1 MGGYKLIYSLIIT
14 AEPYKRY
21 SCLGC
26 DNQGRRDW
34 SITANLHVCEQ
45 SIELFFGMLEQ
56 HRVDWS
62 GLGLHDCW
70 HALNKIDMEGF
81 TLIPSQLCGTKT
93 LAPFVRSSSMILVF
107 LANSGLTCDSN
118 TFRYAFKD
126 FTCPISMNDKN
137 SGNELLAEY
146 SHSSSGAVSR

>member
-1 MGGYKLIYSLIIT
+1 MPMRYKLIHSLIIT

-56 HRVDWS
+56 LRVDWS

-70 HALNKIDMEGF
+70 HALNTIDMEGF
-81 TLIPSQLCGTKT
+81 HLNSIPIMWHENLGTLGPK
-93 LAPFVRSSSMILVF
+93 
-107 LANSGLTCDSN
+107 
-118 TFRYAFKD
+118 
-126 FTCPISMNDKN
+126 
-137 SGNELLAEY
+137 
-146 SHSSSGAVSR
+146 